1 MNTHGHDD
9 ETAQLEFKLKN
20 IEKDLNEQKEF
31 YENLLQ
37 YSAVATFVID
47 AEHKVIYWNKACEM
61 LTGISSSDILGTT
74 DHWKAFYEKKRPTVA
89 DLIID
94 GADARMPDY
103 YTTYGR
109 SSLISNGLRAEGWYP
124 NLPAGRRYIIFD
136 AAPIYNENREI
147 KAAVETLQD
156 ITTLKYYEEE
166 VLKLQKLES
175 IGLLA
180 GGLAHDFNNLLTAIL
195 GNISLAKTYSDPSSS
210 AFEILTEAE
219 KASLRARDLTNQLI
233 TFSKGGFPI
242 KRTVSIASLLRDSVL
257 FMLSGS
263 NIKSEFSIADDL
275 CPVEIDEGQI
285 SRVIH
290 NIVVN
295 AVQAMPD
302 GGIVFV
308 SACNIV
314 INQESNLP
322 LEDGKHIQ
330 ISITDSGTGINNE
343 FLSKIFDPYFTTKP
357 KGNGFGLAIAYS
369 IIRRHNGIIRV
380 KSEPGAGTTFY
391 IYLPASEK
399 EIIPEKKMER
409 EKIKD
414 SGKILVMDDE
424 EMVRNI
430 AERILCNCGYKVEFA
445 KNGTEAVELYKK
457 AEESGKC
464 FDVVIMDLTIP
475 GGMGGKKAI
484 KLLKELD
491 PDIKA
496 IVSSGYSND
505 PIMADFKKYGFRG
518 ALIKPYKI
526 NELIEAIQKVIT
538 ENK

>member
-1 MNTHGHDD
+1 MNKHERDD
-9 ETAQLEFKLKN
+9 EKTTLEFKLKSV
-20 IEKDLNEQKEF
+20 EKDLKEQKEF

-37 YSAVATFVID
+37 YSAVATFVINT
-47 AEHKVIYWNKACEM
+47 EHRVVYWNKACEV

-89 DLIID
+89 DIIID
-94 GADARMPDY
+94 GINEKMSDH
-103 YTTYGR
+103 YTTYGK

-124 NLPAGRRYIIFD
+124 NLPAGQRYIIFD
-136 AAPIYNENREI
+136 AAPIHNKGGKI
-147 KAAVETLQD
+147 KAAIETLQD
-156 ITTLKYYEEE
+156 ITTLKQYEEE

-195 GNISLAKTYSDPSSS
+195 GNISLAKINSDPSGS

-233 TFSKGGFPI
+233 TFSKGGSPI
-242 KRTVSIASLLRDSVL
+242 RKTVSIAGLLTDCTL

-263 NIKSEFSIADDL
+263 NIKSEFSISDDL
-275 CPVEIDEGQI
+275 WPVEIDEGQI

-308 SACNIV
+308 FAGNRV
-314 INQESNLP
+314 IDHESSLP
-322 LEDGKHIQ
+322 LQYGKYVQ
-330 ISITDSGTGINNE
+330 IAIMDHGTGINNE

-357 KGNGFGLAIAYS
+357 TGSGFGLAIAYS
-369 IIRRHNGIIRV
+369 IIRRHNGIISV
-380 KSEPGAGTTFY
+380 KSEPDTGTTFY

-399 EIIPEKKMER
+399 ELVIESKTEKKQ
-409 EKIKD
+409 IKGT
-414 SGKILVMDDE
+414 GKILVMDDE
-424 EMVRNI
+424 EMVRSI
-430 AERILCNCGYKVEFA
+430 AERILCNSGYKVGFA
-445 KNGTEAVELYKK
+445 KNGAEAIDLFKK
-457 AEESGKC
+457 AEESGEC

-484 KLLKELD
+484 KILKELY

-505 PIMADFKKYGFRG
+505 PIMVDFKKYGFCG
-518 ALIKPYKI
+518 VLVKPYKMS
-526 NELIEAIQKVIT
+526 ELINTIQKVIT
-538 ENK
+538 GKE